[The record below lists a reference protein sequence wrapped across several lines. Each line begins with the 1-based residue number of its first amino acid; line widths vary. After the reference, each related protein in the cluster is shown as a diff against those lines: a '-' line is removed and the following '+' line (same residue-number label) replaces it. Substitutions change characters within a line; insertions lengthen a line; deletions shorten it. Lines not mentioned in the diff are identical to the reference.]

1 MKSFTKKEMAII
13 VEYTRKFGKSFLG
26 DLSFD
31 SIKDSKKWI
40 KYLADNNISDCGITY
55 VGNTD
60 HDNGWF
66 LVCNA

>member
-1 MKSFTKKEMAII
+1 MKSFTKKEMAVI

-26 DLSFD
+26 DVSFD

-40 KYLADNNISDCGITY
+40 KYIIDNDLTDIAITY

-66 LVCNA
+66 LLCIA